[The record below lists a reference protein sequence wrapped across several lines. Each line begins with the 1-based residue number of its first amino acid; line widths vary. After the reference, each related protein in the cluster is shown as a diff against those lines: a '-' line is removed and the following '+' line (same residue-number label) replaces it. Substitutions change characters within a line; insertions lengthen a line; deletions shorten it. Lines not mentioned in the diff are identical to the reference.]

1 MGWLVSYTNQLDMSI
16 FFFCRGDILADSNY
30 ETGLNGCRYYMGP

>member
-16 FFFCRGDILADSNY
+16 FFFCRGDIPSQMPNY
-30 ETGLNGCRYYMGP
+30 DIGLEHLSE

>member
-16 FFFCRGDILADSNY
+16 FFFCRGDILPDAQ
-30 ETGLNGCRYYMGP
+30 L